1 MSTRT
6 VDKST
11 EVAFNR
17 NVGDVVRLLLK
28 ARRHTVGELGAF
40 LGCTRANA
48 QAKLGGQ
55 TKFTP
60 YELSLI
66 ADWLGVPPDVFYGP
80 VDALFRA
87 GIMTSLPH
95 LDSNQKPTGQRHAFA
110 LAS

>member
-48 QAKLGGQ
+48 QAKFGG
-55 TKFTP
+55 
-60 YELSLI
+60 
-66 ADWLGVPPDVFYGP
+66 
-80 VDALFRA
+80 
-87 GIMTSLPH
+87 
-95 LDSNQKPTGQRHAFA
+95 
-110 LAS
+110 